1 MDPLD
6 PPMDPQVALRV
17 DLMDPL
23 VALQVLPMALQDPLG
38 PLRDPRMTR
47 MVSGI
52 EQILTGEGRSKA
64 MVTLVIREAEAEAFL
79 QAIAQLTL
87 WGETKRMRLVG
98 G

>member
-47 MVSGI
+47 MVTGT
-52 EQILTGEGRSKA
+52 LTGEGHSKA
-64 MVTLVIREAEAEAFL
+64 MVTLVIREAEAEASL